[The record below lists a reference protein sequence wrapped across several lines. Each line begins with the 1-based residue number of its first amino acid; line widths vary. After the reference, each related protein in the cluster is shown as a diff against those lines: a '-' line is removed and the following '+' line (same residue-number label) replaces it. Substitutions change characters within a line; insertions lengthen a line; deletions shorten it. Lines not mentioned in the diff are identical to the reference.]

1 MKGREK
7 VCQGFRKSVYDLSV
21 AKNVRNSSG
30 NNHDVSWFYG
40 AHIILCLNNIL
51 ENMAFADVQKILDY
65 IFHQVLMQF
74 YLFDIH

>member
-7 VCQGFRKSVYDLSV
+7 VCQGFRKYVHDLSV

-30 NNHDVSWFYG
+30 NNHDVSWFYV